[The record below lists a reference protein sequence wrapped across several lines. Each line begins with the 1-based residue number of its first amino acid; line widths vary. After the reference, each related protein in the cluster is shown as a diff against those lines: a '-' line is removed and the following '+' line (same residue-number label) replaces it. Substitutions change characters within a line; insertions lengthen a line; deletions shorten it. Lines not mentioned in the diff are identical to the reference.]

1 MKISIGN
8 DHAATDMKNEIMQ
21 HLKDRGCEVINVGTD
36 GHESVDYPDYA
47 KKVCDK
53 VLSGEAD
60 LGIAIC
66 GTGVGISIA
75 CNKVKGIRAVCCSEP
90 FSAKLSRQ
98 HNNSNVLCFGAR
110 VIGPELAKMIVDEFF
125 GAEFQGGR
133 HAMRVDMIS
142 DIEKKYGAHW
152 HE

>member
-1 MKISIGN
+1 MKIAIGN

>member
-1 MKISIGN
+1 MKIAIGN

-110 VIGPELAKMIVDEFF
+110 VIGPELAKMIVDEWLD
-125 GAEFQGGR
+125 AEFQGGR
-133 HAMRVDMIS
+133 HQLRIDKISAM
-142 DIEKKYGAHW
+142 EG
-152 HE
+152 

>member
-1 MKISIGN
+1 MKIAIGN

-110 VIGPELAKMIVDEFF
+110 VIGPELAKMIVDEWLD
-125 GAEFQGGR
+125 AEFQGGR
-133 HAMRVDMIS
+133 HQLRIDKIS
-142 DIEKKYGAHW
+142 ALEG
-152 HE
+152 

>member
-110 VIGPELAKMIVDEFF
+110 VIGPELAKMIVDEWLD
-125 GAEFQGGR
+125 AEFQGGR
-133 HAMRVDMIS
+133 HQLRIDKIS
-142 DIEKKYGAHW
+142 ALEG
-152 HE
+152 